1 MRRLGIVFVVAIA
14 AGFVTGCGQF
24 GGSSPSSRGGIAV
37 VDLDKVAAE
46 TGRDRQLAQSLE
58 LAQNSLNESY
68 AKSVEMARGELD
80 SKKKGY
86 GDEISDDEKKEFSD
100 LERVAVNKL
109 SQLQNQ
115 ARQKFEQYKLT
126 QITRFRADL
135 KPIAQEIA
143 SKRGLSVV
151 VPKNEGLLLSV
162 DPGVDI
168 TDDVIKVLREKHP
181 VVATTSE
188 APAST
193 AKSASAKRSS
203 SSAKTAARANAD
215 DEETFDDSPA
225 EPRQSRSKGN

>member
-1 MRRLGIVFVVAIA
+1 MRQLKAVFVLAIA

-24 GGSSPSSRGGIAV
+24 SGSSSSSRGGIAV

-58 LAQNSLNESY
+58 VAQNSLNEQYS
-68 AKSVEMARGELD
+68 KSVEIARDKLS

-86 GDEISDDEKKEFSD
+86 GDDITDDEKKELSD
-100 LERVAVNKL
+100 MERVAVSNL

-115 ARQKFEQYKLT
+115 ARQKFEQYKQS
-126 QITRFRADL
+126 QIAKFRADL

-143 SKRGLSVV
+143 TKRGLSVV
-151 VPKNEGLLLSV
+151 IPKNEGLLLSV

-168 TDDVIKVLREKHP
+168 TDDVVKILREKHP
-181 VVATTSE
+181 VLPAAE

-193 AKSASAKRSS
+193 AKANPPKRNSGSAKS
-203 SSAKTAARANAD
+203 AARAAA
-215 DEETFDDSPA
+215 EEEEESFDDPQT
-225 EPRQSRSKGN
+225 ESKATRTK